1 MAPAPTTP
9 IRMIVFDKRLSAIS
23 YLSYR
28 LSAIGYQRHAWPT
41 LRAGTWEVK
50 R

>member
-9 IRMIVFDKRLSAIS
+9 IRMFVFNK
-23 YLSYR
+23 R